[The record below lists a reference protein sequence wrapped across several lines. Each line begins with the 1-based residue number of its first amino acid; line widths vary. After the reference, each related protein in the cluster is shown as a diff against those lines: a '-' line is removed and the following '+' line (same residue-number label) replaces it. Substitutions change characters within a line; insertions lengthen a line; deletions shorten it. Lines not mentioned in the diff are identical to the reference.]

1 MNRNTRSQLGLGI
14 VLLLLGGWFIAQN
27 YFPQIRQITANWDWP
42 YTVIAVG
49 AGLLLL
55 GLILG
60 SPGMAVPACIV
71 AGIGGI
77 LLYQNYTEDWDSWAY
92 MWTLIPGFVG
102 IGTMLTGLFGEN
114 TRSNLLG
121 GLKTVVV
128 SAVLFLVFSAF
139 FGGWKL
145 LNNTTMAI
153 GLMALGVIVIA
164 LGFFRK
170 KE

>member
-14 VLLLLGGWFIAQN
+14 VLLLLGAWFIVQN
-27 YFPQIRQITANWDWP
+27 NFPQVRAIMAHWDWP

-77 LLYQNYTEDWDSWAY
+77 LLYQNRTEDWSSWSY

-102 IGTMLTGLFGEN
+102 VGTMLTGLLGEN

-121 GLKTVVV
+121 GLKTVIV
-128 SAVLFLVFSAF
+128 SAVLFLIFSAF

-145 LNNTTMAI
+145 LNNYTAAI
-153 GLMALGVIVIA
+153 ALMSLGVIVIVM
-164 LGFFRK
+164 GFFRK